1 MSPPSSAAIDEPPS
15 GAHRPS
21 RGIVVS
27 ALGIGQ
33 ILAWGSTYYLPAVLA
48 PTIAADLGLPL
59 APIVGG
65 LTVGLVAA
73 SLVSPRVGR
82 AIEAT
87 GGRTVLAFASLTMA
101 AGLGAL
107 AFAQGLVTYLAAWL
121 VIGIGMGAGLYDAA
135 FSTLGKLYGRE
146 ARAAITNLTL
156 FGGFA
161 STVCWPLSAF
171 LVETLGWRG
180 TCLAYAAIH
189 VCVTTP
195 IHLRLVPRLPPQAPP
210 PPDAA
215 SAERAAGAH
224 AAAAASVAPAHPLLP
239 LALAAGLTIG
249 AIASATLS
257 VHIIGLLQER
267 GTSLAA
273 AVALAA
279 LIGPAQVGARVIEA
293 VIGRR
298 FHPIYTA
305 AASTMLTLAGIVVLA
320 LGLPL
325 LALGLVLYGAG
336 IGIRSIVRGTLPLA
350 LFGQH
355 GYAALMGRLALPQLL
370 VGALAPLGAAFVID
384 WAGADVLLA
393 ILVALCVLDLAFV
406 GVIAALMRR

>member
-15 GAHRPS
+15 GARRPA
-21 RGIVVS
+21 RGIVV
-27 ALGIGQ
+27 AGLGIGQ

-48 PTIAADLGLPL
+48 PTIAADLGVPL

-189 VCVTTP
+189 VCVTAP
-195 IHLRLVPRLPPQAPP
+195 IHLRLVPRLPPPAPP
-210 PPDAA
+210 PPAPA
-215 SAERAAGAH
+215 NAGGAAGADATAPS
-224 AAAAASVAPAHPLLP
+224 AAPPHPLLP
-239 LALAAGLTIG
+239 LALATGLTIG
-249 AIASATLS
+249 AIASATMS
-257 VHIIGLLQER
+257 VHVISLLQER

-298 FHPIYTA
+298 FHPILTA
-305 AASTMLTLAGIVVLA
+305 AASTLLTLAGIGVLA
-320 LGLPL
+320 LGLPV

-384 WAGADVLLA
+384 WAGGDVLLA
-393 ILVALCVLDLAFV
+393 ILVALCLLDLAFV
-406 GVIAALMRR
+406 ALIAALMRR

>member
-15 GAHRPS
+15 GARGPT
-21 RGIVVS
+21 RGIVV
-27 ALGIGQ
+27 AGLGIGQ

-82 AIEAT
+82 MIEAT

-135 FSTLGKLYGRE
+135 FSTLGRLYGRE

-161 STVCWPLSAF
+161 STVCWPLSAL

-189 VCVTTP
+189 VCVTAP
-195 IHLRLVPRLPPQAPP
+195 IHLRLVPRLPPPP
-210 PPDAA
+210 PPEPSNAG
-215 SAERAAGAH
+215 RAAGTD
-224 AAAAASVAPAHPLLP
+224 AAAPSVAPAHPLLP
-239 LALAAGLTIG
+239 LALAIGLTIG

-257 VHIIGLLQER
+257 VHIIALLQER

-298 FHPIYTA
+298 FHPIHTA
-305 AASTMLTLAGIVVLA
+305 AASTLLTLAGIVVLA

-336 IGIRSIVRGTLPLA
+336 VGIRSIVRGTLPLA

-370 VGALAPLGAAFVID
+370 VGALAPLGAAFVLD
-384 WAGADVLLA
+384 RAGADVLLA
-393 ILVALCVLDLAFV
+393 ILVGLCLLDLAFV
-406 GVIAALMRR
+406 ALIAALMRR

>member
-15 GAHRPS
+15 GARGPT
-21 RGIVVS
+21 RGIVV
-27 ALGIGQ
+27 AGLGIGQ

-87 GGRTVLAFASLTMA
+87 GGQTVLAFASLTMA

-135 FSTLGKLYGRE
+135 FSTLGRLYGRE

-195 IHLRLVPRLPPQAPP
+195 IHLRLVPRLPPPP
-210 PPDAA
+210 PPEPSHAG
-215 SAERAAGAH
+215 RAAGAD
-224 AAAAASVAPAHPLLP
+224 AAAPSVGPAHPLLP
-239 LALAAGLTIG
+239 LALAIGLTIG

-257 VHIIGLLQER
+257 VHIIALLQER
-267 GTSLAA
+267 GTSLAV

-298 FHPIYTA
+298 LHPIHTA
-305 AASTMLTLAGIVVLA
+305 AASTLLTLAGIVVLA

-336 IGIRSIVRGTLPLA
+336 VGIRSMVRGTLPLA

-393 ILVALCVLDLAFV
+393 ILVALCLLDLAFV
-406 GVIAALMRR
+406 ALIAALMRRRG